1 MSPSAGRPPGVLSE
15 SPAIQ
20 FWLVRNSP
28 GVRSGP
34 RTSFIS
40 NPRISRISLL
50 GPGHQAAIM
59 LELRE
64 AVLVVCDSH
73 IFCPVR

>member
-20 FWLVRNSP
+20 FWLVWNSP

-40 NPRISRISLL
+40 NPRISRTASWAMGIR
-50 GPGHQAAIM
+50 
-59 LELRE
+59 LR
-64 AVLVVCDSH
+64 
-73 IFCPVR
+73 